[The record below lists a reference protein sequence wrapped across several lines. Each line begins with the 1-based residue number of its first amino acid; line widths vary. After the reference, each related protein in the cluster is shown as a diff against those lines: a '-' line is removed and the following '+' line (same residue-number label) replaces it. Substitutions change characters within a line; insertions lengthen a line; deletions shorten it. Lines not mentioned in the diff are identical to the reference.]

1 MDAKTPFT
9 RSIAG
14 FFERCWLKPSQ
25 DRSAQALSNNRG
37 QKSPLAS
44 HGRQRFPP
52 VSASGS
58 FRLSCCSP
66 RCHCH
71 TSRGLG
77 SSLCCPASRS
87 SWHDQDGLRG
97 DAMAQHEAW
106 QVGGSAAELYQRYLV
121 PAVASL
127 WAADLI
133 DRAAPRPGE
142 RVLDIA
148 CGTGVVSRLAA
159 KRMGSGRVVGL
170 DINAGMLAVARSLN
184 SPSIEWYEGSALAM
198 PFPDASF
205 DLCLCQFGL
214 QFFPD
219 RPAAMREMF
228 RVLQLGGRVAL
239 SVFSAI
245 ERTPVTN
252 ALAHALDRRLRP
264 GASSIKRSEHSL
276 ADPNELRQLAVGQG
290 FRDVSVNTVTQT
302 LRFASPREYVCMQMT
317 ATPMAG
323 LVADMESGPLDVLM
337 DAIAGDLHAAL
348 CRDGEEGVVS
358 PQEAHVLLAR
368 K

>member
-1 MDAKTPFT
+1 
-9 RSIAG
+9 
-14 FFERCWLKPSQ
+14 
-25 DRSAQALSNNRG
+25 
-37 QKSPLAS
+37 
-44 HGRQRFPP
+44 
-52 VSASGS
+52 
-58 FRLSCCSP
+58 
-66 RCHCH
+66 
-71 TSRGLG
+71 
-77 SSLCCPASRS
+77 
-87 SWHDQDGLRG
+87 
-97 DAMAQHEAW
+97 MAQHEAW

-121 PAVASL
+121 PAIASL

-142 RVLDIA
+142 RVLDVA

-159 KRMGSGRVVGL
+159 ERMGSGRVVGL

-184 SPSIEWYEGSALAM
+184 SRTIEWYEGSALAM
-198 PFPDASF
+198 PFPDSSF

-228 RVLQLGGRVAL
+228 RVLQLGSRVAL

-252 ALAHALDRRLRP
+252 ALADALDRRLRP

-276 ADPNELRQLAVGQG
+276 ANADDLRQLAVGQG
-290 FRDVSVNTVTQT
+290 FRDVSVSTVTQT
-302 LRFASPREYVCMQMT
+302 LRFASPREYVRMQLT
-317 ATPMAG
+317 ATPLAG

-337 DAIAGDLHAAL
+337 DAIAGDLNAAL
-348 CRDGEEGVVS
+348 CRDGEEGLVS

>member
-1 MDAKTPFT
+1 
-9 RSIAG
+9 
-14 FFERCWLKPSQ
+14 
-25 DRSAQALSNNRG
+25 
-37 QKSPLAS
+37 
-44 HGRQRFPP
+44 
-52 VSASGS
+52 
-58 FRLSCCSP
+58 
-66 RCHCH
+66 
-71 TSRGLG
+71 
-77 SSLCCPASRS
+77 
-87 SWHDQDGLRG
+87 
-97 DAMAQHEAW
+97 MAQHEAW

-121 PAVASL
+121 PAIASL

-142 RVLDIA
+142 RVLDVA

-159 KRMGSGRVVGL
+159 ERMGSGRVVGL
-170 DINAGMLAVARSLN
+170 DGGMLAVARSLN

-228 RVLQLGGRVAL
+228 QVLQLGSRVAL

-245 ERTPVTN
+245 EHTPVTN

-337 DAIAGDLHAAL
+337 DAIAGDLSTAL
-348 CRDGEEGVVS
+348 CRDGEEGLVS

>member
-1 MDAKTPFT
+1 
-9 RSIAG
+9 
-14 FFERCWLKPSQ
+14 
-25 DRSAQALSNNRG
+25 
-37 QKSPLAS
+37 
-44 HGRQRFPP
+44 
-52 VSASGS
+52 
-58 FRLSCCSP
+58 
-66 RCHCH
+66 
-71 TSRGLG
+71 
-77 SSLCCPASRS
+77 
-87 SWHDQDGLRG
+87 
-97 DAMAQHEAW
+97 MAQHEAW

-121 PAVASL
+121 PAIASL

-142 RVLDIA
+142 RVLDVA
-148 CGTGVVSRLAA
+148 CGTGVVARAA
-159 KRMGSGRVVGL
+159 AERMGSGRVVGL
-170 DINAGMLAVARSLN
+170 DINAGMLAVARSLHPGAG
-184 SPSIEWYEGSALAM
+184 PSIEWYEGSALTM

-205 DLCLCQFGL
+205 DLCLCQLGL
-214 QFFPD
+214 PFFPD
-219 RPAAMREMF
+219 RPAAMREML
-228 RVLQLGGRVAL
+228 RVLQAGGRVAL

-252 ALAHALDRRLRP
+252 ALADALDRRLRP

-276 ADPNELRQLAVGQG
+276 ADADELRQLAVSQG
-290 FRDVSVNTVTQT
+290 FHDVRVDTVTQT
-302 LRFASPREYVCMQMT
+302 LRFASPREYVRMQMT

-348 CRDGEEGVVS
+348 CRDGEKGLVS